1 MYHPVRICDDCFQ
14 KLYPEEAAR
23 KIEEATNETTATKS
37 NDAIE
42 MNFYDQTKVNEST
55 QQQQQEEITTT
66 KNTSH
71 QMLEKPNLLKNLTD
85 GCQVSGVNNEIDE
98 NTSPQN
104 ESKSVLPNSDI
115 KNVVLTND
123 TPNEVLEGEACVV
136 LNTNSNQS

>member
-1 MYHPVRICDDCFQ
+1 MLAKLPCRAYLLSNKSLSRITQFPY
-14 KLYPEEAAR
+14 L
-23 KIEEATNETTATKS
+23 ET
-37 NDAIE
+37 
-42 MNFYDQTKVNEST
+42 
-55 QQQQQEEITTT
+55 TTT